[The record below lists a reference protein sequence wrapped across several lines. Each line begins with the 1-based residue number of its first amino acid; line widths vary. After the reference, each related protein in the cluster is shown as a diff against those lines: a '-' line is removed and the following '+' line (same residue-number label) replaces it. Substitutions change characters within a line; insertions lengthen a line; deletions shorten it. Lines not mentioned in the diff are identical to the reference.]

1 MENLK
6 ICSVCKSTKT
16 LECFHKDSRRKDS
29 LNGRCKSCQA
39 DRSKKYRDNNQES
52 VCKSKSDW
60 YYRNQ
65 DSELAKRKL
74 QRRSNPEVQMLAL
87 AKYRAKRDCLPFNIE
102 LSDIHIPEYCPVLN
116 IKIEV
121 AVNGAEDYS
130 PSLDK
135 IVPNLGYTKGNIQVI
150 SNLANLMKSS
160 ASLEQ
165 LVLFSEWVSRSIK
178 PLIESNK

>member
-1 MENLK
+1 M
-6 ICSVCKSTKT
+6 
-16 LECFHKDSRRKDS
+16 
-29 LNGRCKSCQA
+29 LNRVG
-39 DRSKKYRDNNQES
+39 
-52 VCKSKSDW
+52 
-60 YYRNQ
+60 
-65 DSELAKRKL
+65 
-74 QRRSNPEVQMLAL
+74 
-87 AKYRAKRDCLPFNIE
+87 LPFNIE